1 VVVPG
6 DFGAVFIDTIGELAE
21 QGKEG
26 GGAGTSRAL
35 GMQGSHANY
44 RNQLTGMQSS
54 LLALRQENMELK
66 SVITG
71 LKISTEH
78 NFGVVN

>member
-1 VVVPG
+1 
-6 DFGAVFIDTIGELAE
+6 
-21 QGKEG
+21 
-26 GGAGTSRAL
+26 
-35 GMQGSHANY
+35 MQGPHANF

-71 LKISTEH
+71 LKISVEQ
-78 NFGVVN
+78 NFGVVNGSV